1 MAWVTIGEA
10 QALLGLSGRTT
21 LNNLAKNGTIPTRMG
36 LLRGRKVQLFQT
48 DGLAEL
54 WAANVQPRMKRTAEP
69 SPAPLDS
76 PPAPLDPAPAPLD
89 PAPAPLDPAPASLD
103 PAPASLDPAPVSVAV
118 APAPKAEKRRSAAV
132 ANEPPAGSAAA
143 DFDEKSAAADFDEN
157 GVPVY
162 NVQRAWA
169 EYEKRLHEKEKRQI
183 TALERMEK
191 EGILVYRED
200 IEAAQAAVNAQIM
213 SRAEALPKQIKLD
226 IPHLTLEEMAAIEKR
241 VMQIFEAVSEHD
253 YAEVPE

>member
-69 SPAPLDS
+69 SPAPLDP
-76 PPAPLDPAPAPLD
+76 PPAPP
-89 PAPAPLDPAPASLD
+89 
-103 PAPASLDPAPVSVAV
+103 DPAPVPVAV
-118 APAPKAEKRRSAAV
+118 APAPKAGKRRSAAV
-132 ANEPPAGSAAA
+132 PIEPPAG
-143 DFDEKSAAADFDEN
+143 SAAADFDEN

-169 EYEKRLHEKEKRQI
+169 EYEKRKHEEQKRQK
-183 TALERMEK
+183 TTLEVMELERQ
-191 EGILVYRED
+191 LYRVETV
-200 IEAAQAAVNAQIM
+200 EQAWGRAVNMTRTKILGVP
-213 SRAEALPKQIKLD
+213 SRAKQQ
-226 IPHLTLEEMAAIEKR
+226 IPHLTPDEIELIRDLLREALEELAAG
-241 VMQIFEAVSEHD
+241 
-253 YAEVPE
+253 EVTK

>member
-69 SPAPLDS
+69 SPAPLD
-76 PPAPLDPAPAPLD
+76 PAPAP
-89 PAPAPLDPAPASLD
+89 P
-103 PAPASLDPAPVSVAV
+103 DPAPVSVAV
-118 APAPKAEKRRSAAV
+118 APAPKAEKQRSAAV
-132 ANEPPAGSAAA
+132 PPEPPAGSAAA
-143 DFDEKSAAADFDEN
+143 DFDQN

-169 EYEKRLHEKEKRQI
+169 EYEKRKHEEQKRQK
-183 TALERMEK
+183 TTLEVMEL
-191 EGILVYRED
+191 EQQLYRVETV
-200 IEAAQAAVNAQIM
+200 EQAWGRAVNMTRTKILGVP
-213 SRAEALPKQIKLD
+213 SRAKQQ
-226 IPHLTLEEMAAIEKR
+226 IPHLTPDEIELIRDLLREALEELAAG
-241 VMQIFEAVSEHD
+241 
-253 YAEVPE
+253 EVTK

>member
-69 SPAPLDS
+69 SPAPLDP
-76 PPAPLDPAPAPLD
+76 PPAPLDPAPAPLN
-89 PAPAPLDPAPASLD
+89 PAPAPP
-103 PAPASLDPAPVSVAV
+103 DPAPVSVAV
-118 APAPKAEKRRSAAV
+118 APAPKVQKRRSAAV
-132 ANEPPAGSAAA
+132 PLEPPAG
-143 DFDEKSAAADFDEN
+143 SAAADFDEN

-169 EYEKRLHEKEKRQI
+169 EYEKRKHEEQKRQK
-183 TALERMEK
+183 TTLEVMEL
-191 EGILVYRED
+191 EQQLYRVETV
-200 IEAAQAAVNAQIM
+200 EQAWGRAVNMTRTKILGVP
-213 SRAEALPKQIKLD
+213 SRAKQQ
-226 IPHLTLEEMAAIEKR
+226 IPHLTPDEIELIRDLLREALEELAAG
-241 VMQIFEAVSEHD
+241 
-253 YAEVPE
+253 EVTK

>member
-54 WAANVQPRMKRTAEP
+54 WAANVQPRMKRTANP
-69 SPAPLDS
+69 PPAPLDP
-76 PPAPLDPAPAPLD
+76 PPAPLDPAPAP
-89 PAPAPLDPAPASLD
+89 
-103 PAPASLDPAPVSVAV
+103 LDPAPVSVAV

-132 ANEPPAGSAAA
+132 PIEPPAGSAAA

-169 EYEKRLHEKEKRQI
+169 EYEKRKHEEQKRQK
-183 TALERMEK
+183 TTLEVMEL
-191 EGILVYRED
+191 EQQLYRVETV
-200 IEAAQAAVNAQIM
+200 EQAWGRAVNMTRTKILGVP
-213 SRAEALPKQIKLD
+213 SRAKQQ
-226 IPHLTLEEMAAIEKR
+226 IPHLTPDEIELIRDLLREALEELAAG
-241 VMQIFEAVSEHD
+241 
-253 YAEVPE
+253 EVTK

>member
-21 LNNLAKNGTIPTRMG
+21 LNNLAKNGTIPTQMG

-54 WAANVQPRMKRTAEP
+54 WAANVQPRMKRTPDP
-69 SPAPLDS
+69 SPAPLDP
-76 PPAPLDPAPAPLD
+76 PPAP
-89 PAPAPLDPAPASLD
+89 
-103 PAPASLDPAPVSVAV
+103 LDPAPVSVAV

-132 ANEPPAGSAAA
+132 LLEPPPG
-143 DFDEKSAAADFDEN
+143 SAAADFDEN

-169 EYEKRLHEKEKRQI
+169 EYEKRKHEEQKRQK
-183 TALERMEK
+183 TTLEVMEL
-191 EGILVYRED
+191 EQQLYRVETV
-200 IEAAQAAVNAQIM
+200 EQAWGRAVNMTRTKILGVP
-213 SRAEALPKQIKLD
+213 SRAKQQ
-226 IPHLTLEEMAAIEKR
+226 IPHLTPDEIELIRDLLREALEELAAG
-241 VMQIFEAVSEHD
+241 
-253 YAEVPE
+253 EVTA